1 MFSYPFSRSGNET
14 EDGTHFPRL
23 EDLQY
28 LCELAGI
35 RLKVTPPSHP
45 QPPNQPW
52 CPRARLSVETPNSTH
67 ASPRALAL
75 GLASKPPNS
84 THASFRALALGL
96 ASNPQIAPTPALAPS
111 C

>member
-1 MFSYPFSRSGNET
+1 MFSYPLSTTLALPSPMSAVQMFSYPFSRSGNET

-45 QPPNQPW
+45 QPP
-52 CPRARLSVETPNSTH
+52 
-67 ASPRALAL
+67 
-75 GLASKPPNS
+75 
-84 THASFRALALGL
+84 
-96 ASNPQIAPTPALAPS
+96 
-111 C
+111 